1 MQNPRSRKTKLYCF
15 IIVLLLGYSVSG
27 YSANL
32 VPQKDWRYLP
42 ETVIASNGAL
52 NTAPLFS
59 GKDISWTIDSGES
72 WLAIQL
78 PATKKPTR
86 ILWTF
91 GGFIKRSPEEVS
103 LECSADSNTGVDGT
117 WLEVDQKTCQWPLE
131 QVVISSKSVPFWYRL
146 KLHSSRSRN
155 ITDIG
160 LYRLD
165 GKLRKDY
172 WLIIGASIQ
181 AQSIRNSVFK
191 QMVKDRYPGYDPI
204 VFNLA
209 VSGWRSNHL
218 RKALPEFL
226 RSHPDA
232 SYVGI
237 HIGGNNVTQYRPYPG
252 GAKQLEDDLVA
263 IIKMINQSGKIPI
276 LSRLSYRA
284 YKTDPAVPPEENGSG
299 PYVTKIYDPL
309 IQKYCPLF
317 FNRTTGKGLV
327 NSYDWF
333 KEHQDEL
340 RADGIHVTKQGEESW
355 NRLWVEGAGKVIY
368 SVKN

>member
-1 MQNPRSRKTKLYCF
+1 MRKKYSIIISLVILSLWCF
-15 IIVLLLGYSVSG
+15 SIG

-32 VPQKDWRYLP
+32 APEKNWRYIP
-42 ETVIASNGAL
+42 EKVVANPADIDSQPILA
-52 NTAPLFS
+52 
-59 GKDISWTIDSGES
+59 GKDISWSINSGES
-72 WLAIQL
+72 RLAIKV
-78 PATKKPTR
+78 PATKKSVP

-91 GGFIKRSPEEVS
+91 GGFTKRAPVEVR
-103 LECSADSNTGVDGT
+103 LECSADSKTGADGT
-117 WLEVDQKTCQWPLE
+117 WLVIEKKICQYPL
-131 QVVISSKSVPFWYRL
+131 SKFELSTKSIPFWYRL
-146 KLHSSRSRN
+146 TIASTTSRK

-165 GKLRKDY
+165 GKKKKDY

-181 AQSIRNSVFK
+181 AQSIRNKDFNK
-191 QMVKDRYPGYDPI
+191 MVQDRFPGYDPV

-209 VSGWRSNHL
+209 VSGWRSDHL

-226 RSHPDA
+226 KEHPYA

-252 GAKQLEDDLVA
+252 GAKRLEDDLVA

-299 PYVTKIYDPL
+299 PYVTKIYDPM

-317 FNRTTGKGLV
+317 FDRTTGKGLV
-327 NSYDWF
+327 NGYDWF
-333 KEHQDEL
+333 KEHQEEL
-340 RADGIHVTKQGEESW
+340 RPDGIHVTKPGEESW
-355 NRLWVEGAGKVIY
+355 NRLWVEGAGPVIY
-368 SVKN
+368 SSSRD

>member
-1 MQNPRSRKTKLYCF
+1 MHRKNIGYLV
-15 IIVLLLGYSVSG
+15 IIIISLLFPSFGYNASL
-27 YSANL
+27 A
-32 VPQKDWRYLP
+32 PQKDWRYIP
-42 ETVIASNGAL
+42 EKIVASTSTL
-52 NTAPLFS
+52 NAESLFS
-59 GKDISWTIDSGES
+59 GKDIVWAIDSGES
-72 WLAIQL
+72 WLAIKL
-78 PATKKPTR
+78 PATKKPSR

-91 GGFIKRSPEEVS
+91 GGFIRRTPEEVS
-103 LECSADSNTGVDGT
+103 LECSADSKTGADGT
-117 WLEVDQKTCQWPLE
+117 WLEIEKKTCQWPLE

-146 KLHSSRSRN
+146 KLNTSRSRK

-165 GKLRKDY
+165 SKLRKDY

-191 QMVKDRYPGYDPI
+191 QMVQDRFPGYDPV

-209 VSGWRSNHL
+209 VSGWRSNQL
-218 RKALPEFL
+218 RQALPEFL
-226 RSHPDA
+226 KDHPDA

-237 HIGGNNVTQYRPYPG
+237 HIGGNNVTPYRPYPG

-263 IIKMINQSGKIPI
+263 IIKMIKSSGKIPI

-309 IQKYCPLF
+309 IQKYCPQF
-317 FNRTTGKGLV
+317 VDPTTGKGLV
-327 NSYDWF
+327 NGYDWF

-340 RADGIHVTKQGEESW
+340 RSDGIHVTKQGEESW
-355 NRLWVEGAGKVIY
+355 NRLWVEGAGPVIY
-368 SVKN
+368 SSSSK